1 MRISSLAFGFM
12 FFVSAANGA
21 KIAVIDSGV
30 DYKHKTL
37 SSNMWTNPET
47 KTVDADGTVY
57 KDDTHGW
64 NFAEKNNQIID
75 YKYLGTFSSDCTK
88 IFDVQTKILQGQAS
102 QEEKDWYAAKK
113 KDETFLKELSKFGN
127 FVHGTHVSGISANS
141 APKASLVGIK
151 LLPTEPPGG
160 MAARLMKWFKNQYRS
175 QLDSNDRDNPLA
187 KLYLGFLA
195 QQQGQMLAPVGKY
208 TAAVNADVAN
218 GSFGASTTSVAPVIK
233 QLLSSLLGEEPTEA
247 ELKDYSI
254 YFVNEMVKSQK
265 AFVAASPKTLFVFA
279 AGNDGTNNDE
289 LPTAPA
295 NIKVDNSISVAATLG
310 DASLATFSNYGSAMV
325 EVAAPGVAI
334 LSTIPGDE
342 TLRMSGTSMAAPFV
356 TNVAG
361 LVKDSNPALG
371 PAEIKKVLMET
382 VDVKSFLQGK
392 VKSSGIVNRD
402 RAVKAALLS
411 RDHNLSD
418 AINLSRASVA
428 DVMVGDGPRPFRPEV
443 LVTPLPNPFL

>member
-37 SSNMWTNPET
+37 TSNMWTNPET

-88 IFDVQTKILQGQAS
+88 IFDVQAKILQGQAS
-102 QEEKDWYAAKK
+102 QDEKDWYSAKK

-127 FVHGTHVSGISANS
+127 FVHGTHVSGISANA
-141 APKASLVGIK
+141 APKANLIGMK
-151 LLPTEPPGG
+151 LIPTEQPGS
-160 MAARLMKWFKNQYRS
+160 AATRLLNKFKAQYHAA
-175 QLDSNDRDNPLA
+175 LDNEEERNPLA
-187 KLYLGFLA
+187 KLYLSFLA

-233 QLLSSLLGEEPTEA
+233 QLLSSLLGAEPTEA
-247 ELKDYSI
+247 ELKEYSI
-254 YFVNEMVKSQK
+254 FFVNEMVKSQK
-265 AFVAASPKTLFVFA
+265 AFVDASPKTLFVFA
-279 AGNDGTNNDE
+279 AGNDGTNNDD

-295 NIKVDNSISVAATLG
+295 NIKADNTIAVAASLG
-310 DASLATFSNYGSAMV
+310 DSAIATFSNFGSAMV

-334 LSTIPGDE
+334 LSTVPGDE

-361 LVKDSNPALG
+361 VVKDSNPALT
-371 PAEIKKVLMET
+371 PAEVKKVLMET

-392 VKSSGIVNRD
+392 VKTSGIVNKD
-402 RAVKAALLS
+402 RAIKAALLS
-411 RDHNLSD
+411 RDHSLTE
-418 AINLSRASVA
+418 AIRLSRVSVA
-428 DVMVGDGPRPFRPEV
+428 DAMVGDGPRPFLPEV